1 MIFDACAARSD
12 LAPTNSIFAQLGLD
26 FKSLKI
32 VEVHA
37 AGMLPCLAVAVVS
50 FVAALSRSFRDQLR
64 DVFEFL
70 HAAC

>member
-1 MIFDACAARSD
+1 MPAQ
-12 LAPTNSIFAQLGLD
+12 LAQILPLQIQSSAQLGLD

-37 AGMLPCLAVAVVS
+37 AGMLPCLVVAVVS

-70 HAAC
+70 RAAC